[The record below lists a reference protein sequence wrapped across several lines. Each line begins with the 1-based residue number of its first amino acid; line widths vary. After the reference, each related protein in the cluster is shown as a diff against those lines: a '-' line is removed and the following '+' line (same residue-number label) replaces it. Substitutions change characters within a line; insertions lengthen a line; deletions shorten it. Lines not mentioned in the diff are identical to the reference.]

1 MDFRLFFLWVSLVSC
16 HIYCNNFVSNP
27 SASSLPSRVS
37 CYLPLQPFQAIKL
50 HKQSI
55 GFMHIFT
62 LLQES
67 LLLQNDGFNIFN
79 IIIVHW
85 PNSAYLYLQRF
96 VHLQIVSGLICS
108 FRKDILSSI
117 ICCRVVII
125 CIVKLGS
132 RFIVISWLALKGE
145 REEVA
150 TIHSGLSPSQPLT
163 ARLIVHRLPSLIV

>member
-108 FRKDILSSI
+108 FRKDILLSI

-125 CIVKLGS
+125 YGEAKLWMDCYIIASTLGGGV
-132 RFIVISWLALKGE
+132 RLRLFE
-145 REEVA
+145 R
-150 TIHSGLSPSQPLT
+150 
-163 ARLIVHRLPSLIV
+163 HRLPL